1 MLSGEGERP
10 EQDLPAAD
18 KELPAAEQ
26 SEQPKE
32 PSELEKAQA
41 LAEDYKRKWYSV
53 AAEYDNYR
61 KRTLTQAS
69 QSYEAGKAEAIL
81 KLLPVSDTFGYALDS
96 AKDDAT
102 RAGIDKIIKIS
113 TPYLPRSAWRKCRSK
128 RAIRSTKRW
137 RRRS

>member
-1 MLSGEGERP
+1 MFNDEEDKKKNNKKAQAGTEELPAQEEVLSGEGERP
-10 EQDLPAAD
+10 EH
-18 KELPAAEQ
+18 

-102 RAGIDKIIKIS
+102 RAS
-113 TPYLPRSAWRKCRSK
+113 TR
-128 RAIRSTKRW
+128 
-137 RRRS
+137 